1 MSLILDQIAI
11 TLNGQKLL
19 ERICCC
25 VAGGAVLSVLGP
37 SGCGK
42 SSLLNLICGT
52 LANSFGYSGQV
63 ILDGAVLNNLPS
75 YKRQVGLQF
84 QDHLLFPHMT
94 VGENLAFALPEH
106 FKKSLRRE
114 RVEQALAD
122 CGMSGF
128 FELNPAM
135 LSGGQKARI
144 SLMRTLLSE
153 PRALLLDEPFSKLDA
168 TLRSSFRHF
177 VFQQVQHQGI
187 PALMVTHDEQDIPDQ
202 RQVIRLQEASQPKQ
216 YDEES
221 KPSE

>member
-19 ERICCC
+19 DKICCC

-202 RQVIRLQEASQPKQ
+202 RQVIRLQEASQPK
-216 YDEES
+216 
-221 KPSE
+221 

>member
-1 MSLILDQIAI
+1 MSLILDQIDI

-19 ERICCC
+19 DKICCC
-25 VAGGAVLSVLGP
+25 VDDGKVLSVLGP

-52 LANSFGYSGQV
+52 LPNSFSFSGQV
-63 ILDGAVLNNLPS
+63 ILDGVMLNNLPPC
-75 YKRQVGLQF
+75 KRQIGLQF

-94 VGENLAFALPEH
+94 VGENLAFALPVH
-106 FKKSLRRE
+106 YRKSQRRE
-114 RVEQALAD
+114 SVEQALVD

-128 FELNPAM
+128 SELNPSL

-153 PRALLLDEPFSKLDA
+153 PKALLLDEPFSRLDA

-177 VFQQVQHQGI
+177 VFQQIQGRRI
-187 PALMVTHDEQDIPDQ
+187 PVLMVTHDEQDIPDKA
-202 RQVIRLQEASQPKQ
+202 QVIRLG
-216 YDEES
+216 
-221 KPSE
+221 

>member
-1 MSLILDQIAI
+1 MSLILDQIDI

-19 ERICCC
+19 DNICCC
-25 VAGGAVLSVLGP
+25 VDGGEVLSVLGP

-52 LANSFGYSGQV
+52 LPNSFGCSGQV
-63 ILDGAVLNNLPS
+63 MLDGVVLNNLPP

-94 VGENLAFALPEH
+94 VGENLAFALPAH
-106 FKKSLRRE
+106 YRKSQRQE
-114 RVEQALAD
+114 RAEQALAD

-153 PRALLLDEPFSKLDA
+153 PKALLLDEPFSKLDA

-177 VFQQVQHQGI
+177 VFQQIQSRSM
-187 PALMVTHDEQDIPDQ
+187 PALMVTHDEQDIPDKG
-202 RQVIRLQEASQPKQ
+202 LLLKL
-216 YDEES
+216 
-221 KPSE
+221 